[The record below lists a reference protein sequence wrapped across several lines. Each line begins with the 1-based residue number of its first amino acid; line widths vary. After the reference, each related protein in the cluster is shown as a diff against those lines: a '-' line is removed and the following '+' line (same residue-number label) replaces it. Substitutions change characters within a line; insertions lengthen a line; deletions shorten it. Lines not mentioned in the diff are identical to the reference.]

1 MGFAAIGH
9 AKSQDW
15 SLSSPDGKCVITVT
29 LGATGDLSY
38 QVRKSGTIAL
48 PSSPLGLHRD
58 DQSFTDG
65 LKLESAGPVEHRRER
80 YDLFTGNKVRVD
92 NRLNQRSLAF
102 ANTNKALLAMD
113 LAATDEGV
121 AFRYRF
127 PETASEVRVLR
138 EELTGFAVPT
148 GTRGWLQPYHA
159 AGQYTPAYEDFYSH
173 VAPGDAPSQLRG
185 KPVGWAFPA
194 LFELGG
200 GAGWALVTESGTDA
214 AYCACHLGLNT
225 GGGVYCMAFPAADE
239 GTRGQLKVVGPE
251 PRYTLPWTM
260 PWRVIV
266 LGKTAGDIAMSTLI
280 TDVASPSRVADAS
293 WVRPGRA
300 SWSWWSYPE
309 GPNTAAVYN
318 KFTDFASVMGW
329 EYTLF
334 DGGWWETSL
343 KGISARGQSNK
354 VASLAWS
361 YAGDFYS
368 ADRRRKKLDEL
379 ASGGVMGVKADF
391 WCSDRQEALAA
402 MNGLFED
409 AAARHMLVDLHG
421 CTLPRGWQ
429 RTWPNFIT
437 AEAVVG
443 TESYFYEAK
452 FPEKAA
458 ELNTVLPFTRNAV
471 GPMDYTPVACSPK
484 KYARLTTA
492 SHELATA
499 LVFTSGLICYA
510 DKPEYFQSLP
520 QEALAILRDAPARW
534 EESRCLIGEPGKAAV
549 FARRSGQSWFIS
561 GLNGTGDPLPIDLDL
576 RPYRSFRHWRLIAE
590 GADPKMEMAVTKVQ
604 PDSHWKHTLPPRGGF
619 VLRLEK

>member
-1 MGFAAIGH
+1 
-9 AKSQDW
+9 
-15 SLSSPDGKCVITVT
+15 
-29 LGATGDLSY
+29 
-38 QVRKSGTIAL
+38 
-48 PSSPLGLHRD
+48 
-58 DQSFTDG
+58 
-65 LKLESAGPVEHRRER
+65 
-80 YDLFTGNKVRVD
+80 
-92 NRLNQRSLAF
+92 
-102 ANTNKALLAMD
+102 
-113 LAATDEGV
+113 
-121 AFRYRF
+121 
-127 PETASEVRVLR
+127 
-138 EELTGFAVPT
+138 
-148 GTRGWLQPYHA
+148 
-159 AGQYTPAYEDFYSH
+159 
-173 VAPGDAPSQLRG
+173 
-185 KPVGWAFPA
+185 
-194 LFELGG
+194 
-200 GAGWALVTESGTDA
+200 
-214 AYCACHLGLNT
+214 
-225 GGGVYCMAFPAADE
+225 
-239 GTRGQLKVVGPE
+239 
-251 PRYTLPWTM
+251 
-260 PWRVIV
+260 
-266 LGKTAGDIAMSTLI
+266 
-280 TDVASPSRVADAS
+280 
-293 WVRPGRA
+293 
-300 SWSWWSYPE
+300 
-309 GPNTAAVYN
+309 VYN